1 MGLNLI
7 QKLGP
12 FKKPLLAAWR
22 WDACGK
28 FQRIRHELKPGA
40 TVLDIGSGYGTVV
53 EVLRDHHFKVTAIDV
68 ADQSVAED
76 LKPIIYDGELLPF
89 EPGTYDYALLLTVLH
104 HTPDP
109 ARILAEAARVGRQ
122 VIVIEDVYTNPLQQ
136 YLTYLTD
143 SLLNFEFRGHP
154 HSNKTRA
161 GWHKT
166 CQSLGLTMKLIR
178 SDRFLLFFRQET
190 YVVSRSANQA

>member
-12 FKKPLLAAWR
+12 LKKPLLAAWR
-22 WDACGK
+22 WDARGK
-28 FQRIRHELKPGA
+28 FKRIERELKPGV

-53 EVLRDHHFKVTAIDV
+53 EVLRYHQFHVTAIDV
-68 ADQSVAED
+68 ADQSVSED

-89 EPGTYDYALLLTVLH
+89 EPGAYDYALLLTVLH
-104 HTPDP
+104 HTSDP
-109 ARILAEAARVGRQ
+109 AWVLAEAARVGRQ

-136 YLTYLTD
+136 YLTYFTD

-154 HSNKTRA
+154 HSNKTRS

-166 CQSLGLTMKLIR
+166 CQSLGLTMELVR

-190 YVVSRSANQA
+190 YVIFRNANQA